1 MRGFIIKRPEHLLTP
16 CNAPSEAS
24 LVFGGTASPR
34 TSLGAKLSEAGIRKS
49 DFAPRRVKGKFR
61 SFVPGV

>member
-16 CNAPSEAS
+16 ATAPTEAA
-24 LVFGGTASPR
+24 LVFGGSPSPR

-49 DFAPRRVKGKFR
+49 DFRPRRVNGKFR

>member
-16 CNAPSEAS
+16 ASAPAEAAV
-24 LVFGGTASPR
+24 VFGGTPPPR

-49 DFAPRRVKGKFR
+49 DFLPRRVGGKFR
-61 SFVPGV
+61 KFVAGV